1 MYFYF
6 TWPKMNASAAG
17 GGGSGVLPSSSSC
30 NKRGSSAPV
39 VNGSRASA
47 ALAAATAITPGPG
60 SADSADSVRPQVCE
74 FANYITI
81 SNNKSYNITALSS
94 KESNIGAGGTG
105 SADDVPVED
114 CGVNCYSAV
123 NGSGEEMKK
132 ADSYIN
138 DDTHNNYG
146 DRKPGD
152 GRCVFV
158 TTPAVRTTGTS
169 LAAST
174 TCRSSNGDPDSS
186 LVQPSSAGEGTGQS
200 EAATTTGDRT
210 LNKACFLA
218 RHNHQGSRLE
228 VKRPCFPSSNSSR
241 ATHCSKAHIRS
252 EGSDFK
258 EPTAPAAVHSSV
270 FSSFPGLV
278 NGSKDP
284 HTAFGKID
292 RIVGVSYCG
301 KEDRSDRIA
310 MPLSHNADENS
321 SVSSRSRREPKSA
334 KGRVRLYKVRS
345 FVASSAAAN
354 NTSNNNSTSSG
365 SINGFSGALTQKRLS
380 SDAGDSITLEEGST
394 TSSTIGNTS
403 TTAGTQVSAAKECRR
418 LDSQV
423 NQPGDLLMS
432 HPGPK
437 ARWADGRTCFVKTK
451 EGYVTNRNYNNTLLQ
466 KGPLGSKGNTTI
478 NNGVSVELTKST
490 NGFRKALD
498 LTLCGAGAD
507 CVDGVEGAC
516 ISVVPSQGELEAGA
530 REAVRRQVEM
540 EARALRICKRLQ
552 VVQAKQVERHAVQ
565 QLKGLVESV
574 LRGDRTLPG
583 GVASV
588 QAQDTLY
595 RTSPLLCN
603 ALQAGPSH
611 FGKHPFLPRTPS
623 PLSLPLLPAQLGS
636 GEMSRLGG
644 SLAAALRS
652 TETALDS
659 DATASSSGGE
669 SDVEEKELGAAR
681 PAHRHRPLKNRV
693 EWQWVEQRATV
704 GSRWAW
710 LQAQVSD
717 LEYRIRQQT
726 ELYRHI
732 RTNKV
737 PVVLCEAPSLESLLR
752 EPSRLGPGQ
761 TPVSSS
767 LHSPAQLLHNL
778 SHQSSHVAQSLGSV
792 LSPSSSSGSPCNSSR
807 VLNGS
812 LHSSEVCDGSPEAF
826 WKRQRVDS
834 LTTPPYLLDSSCVAA
849 RVRPLQRHPR
859 RRLVRIGGAP
869 YMRSKPL
876 MLRCSCELPSSC
888 ILCGGRR
895 LPTQTPDHSGCTV
908 EERGAALEPSFHPIL
923 SFSHDLPLHL
933 LVEGKLQD
941 AGQSLSPHWL
951 KEGRASPGPHRHPQ
965 GESGPT
971 LHRTKEETHGPHR
984 VKALRLSQIKRKHT
998 DPSKN
1003 ACHKLASSLL
1013 SSAKYGHSKSSSER
1027 LLKHRS
1033 ESWQTA
1039 PNFQT
1044 IPTLEKSQSQIR
1056 KLHSTL
1062 HPSGCASRAE
1072 KLQRGAGS
1080 PSLYIPKPCPEALP
1094 QTTAIPASDPTLT
1107 GSLTTTTT
1115 PQPSRRRRGKS
1126 SFDINNIVIPMS
1138 MAVGARVEKLQY
1150 KEILTPSWRHLDP
1163 EVFQPVEFTS
1173 SEQEE
1178 EEEEEEEVEDTSD
1191 ETYLSRH
1198 SQWEERERSRW
1209 GSWAPSSTQRRV
1221 GRPSIKGDGRL
1232 TPQPPLQSKLGLCQ
1246 PASPPEPCPPLL
1258 SELPYLWTHSPPEPW
1273 DQRGRVFSFSEDTT
1287 SSLPDDELLTVQPWE
1302 LRCFPLSDGDLQLLQ
1317 QSPEDKEEAQQIRW
1331 PPGTGRNSSGATG
1344 SPSTQDIL
1352 TESTD
1357 PWISLG
1363 STKLTPTSL
1372 NPQVPHCSLDT
1383 DAFPPPSHRLAPIS
1397 LHPAAPHCSL
1407 EIDTLTHPSHRLT
1420 PIFLQP
1426 PLSHSKHGNPLLTSQ
1441 HPLFSSVLPHLTH
1454 RSPPDTDDSRTLETA
1469 ANNSV

>member
-17 GGGSGVLPSSSSC
+17 GGGSGVLPSSSCC

-47 ALAAATAITPGPG
+47 ALAAATAITPGQG
-60 SADSADSVRPQVCE
+60 SADSTDSVRPQICE
-74 FANYITI
+74 SDNDITI
-81 SNNKSYNITALSS
+81 GNNKGNKITALEECS
-94 KESNIGAGGTG
+94 IGAGGTS
-105 SADDVPVED
+105 SAHVPVE
-114 CGVNCYSAV
+114 VNCYSAV
-123 NGSGEEMKK
+123 NGEEMKA
-132 ADSYIN
+132 ADSYMN
-138 DDTHNNYG
+138 DHTNNNYG
-146 DRKPGD
+146 DRKSGD
-152 GRCVFV
+152 GQYIFV

-174 TCRSSNGDPDSS
+174 SCTSSNGDPDSS
-186 LVQPSSAGEGTGQS
+186 LVLPSCAGDGTGQS
-200 EAATTTGDRT
+200 EAATATWDRT

-218 RHNHQGSRLE
+218 RHNRQGSWLE

-252 EGSDFK
+252 EESDFK

-270 FSSFPGLV
+270 FSFPGLV

-284 HTAFGKID
+284 QTTFGKID

-301 KEDRSDRIA
+301 KEDHSDRIA
-310 MPLSHNADENS
+310 MPLYHNADENS

-334 KGRVRLYKVRS
+334 KGRVRLYKVRT

-354 NTSNNNSTSSG
+354 NGSNNNSTSSG
-365 SINGFSGALTQKRLS
+365 SINGFSGDLTHKRLS
-380 SDAGDSITLEEGST
+380 SDDGDSIKLDEGST
-394 TSSTIGNTS
+394 TSFTIGNSS

-423 NQPGDLLMS
+423 NQQGDLLMS

-437 ARWADGRTCFVKTK
+437 ARWADGKTCFVKKK
-451 EGYVTNRNYNNTLLQ
+451 EGYLTNRNYSNSNLLQ
-466 KGPLGSKGNTTI
+466 KDPLGSKGNTTI
-478 NNGVSVELTKST
+478 NNSVSVELMKST
-490 NGFRKALD
+490 NGFRTALD

-516 ISVVPSQGELEAGA
+516 ISEVPSQGELEAGA
-530 REAVRRQVEM
+530 REAVRRQAEM

-588 QAQDTLY
+588 QSQDTLY

-636 GEMSRLGG
+636 GEMSRLGC

-669 SDVEEKELGAAR
+669 SDVEERELGAAR
-681 PAHRHRPLKNRV
+681 PAHRHRPLRSRV

-737 PVVLCEAPSLESLLR
+737 PVVLCEAPSPESLLR
-752 EPSRLGPGQ
+752 EPSRFGPGQ

-767 LHSPAQLLHNL
+767 LRSPAQLLHNL
-778 SHQSSHVAQSLGSV
+778 NHQSSYVAQSLGSV
-792 LSPSSSSGSPCNSSR
+792 LSSSSSSGSSFNSPR

-812 LHSSEVCDGSPEAF
+812 LHSSEVGDSSPEVL
-826 WKRQRVDS
+826 WKRQLVDGLTALPS
-834 LTTPPYLLDSSCVAA
+834 LPDSSCVAA

-859 RRLVRIGGAP
+859 RRLVRIGGTP
-869 YMRSKPL
+869 YVRAKPL

-888 ILCGGRR
+888 ILCGGRSR
-895 LPTQTPDHSGCTV
+895 LPIQTPDHSSCTV

-933 LVEGKLQD
+933 LLEGKLQD

-951 KEGRASPGPHRHPQ
+951 KGGRASPGLHRHPQ
-965 GESGPT
+965 GELGPT

-984 VKALRLSQIKRKHT
+984 VKALRLSQIKRKRT

-1027 LLKHRS
+1027 LLKHRL

-1044 IPTLEKSQSQIR
+1044 IPTLEKNRSQMG
-1056 KLHSTL
+1056 KPNSTL
-1062 HPSGCASRAE
+1062 YPPGCVSRAE

-1080 PSLYIPKPCPEALP
+1080 PSLYIPKPCPEALS

-1107 GSLTTTTT
+1107 GSLTATTT
-1115 PQPSRRRRGKS
+1115 PQPSRRRRDKC
-1126 SFDINNIVIPMS
+1126 SFDINNIVIPTS

-1163 EVFQPVEFTS
+1163 EVFQPVELTS
-1173 SEQEE
+1173 SEQERE
-1178 EEEEEEEVEDTSD
+1178 EEEEEIEDTSD

-1221 GRPSIKGDGRL
+1221 GRPSNKGDGRL

-1246 PASPPEPCPPLL
+1246 PASPPEVCLPLL
-1258 SELPYLWTHSPPEPW
+1258 SELPYLSTHSPPELW
-1273 DQRGRVFSFSEDTT
+1273 DQRGRVPSFSEDTT

-1302 LRCFPLSDGDLQLLQ
+1302 LRCFPLSDSDLQLLQ
-1317 QSPEDKEEAQQIRW
+1317 QSPEDEEKAQQIRW

-1344 SPSTQDIL
+1344 SPNMQGIP

-1357 PWISLG
+1357 SGIFLG
-1363 STKLTPTSL
+1363 STELTPTSL
-1372 NPQVPHCSLDT
+1372 NPQVPHCSLDP
-1383 DAFPPPSHRLAPIS
+1383 DAFPLPSHRLAPIS
-1397 LHPAAPHCSL
+1397 LHPHLPAPHCSL
-1407 EIDTLTHPSHRLT
+1407 EMDTLTHPSHRLT

-1426 PLSHSKHGNPLLTSQ
+1426 SLSHSKHGNPLLTSE

-1454 RSPPDTDDSRTLETA
+1454 YSPPDTDDSRTSETA
-1469 ANNSV
+1469 ASNSL